1 MSRAAAVTGA
11 LLLVAG
17 LAVFFV
23 KALIYEV
30 PLAPTDVRGLWQ
42 VALRITARGT
52 AQRGSIST
60 LLPSSNQSQAVFDER
75 SSSGPLEFSIRA
87 KDGSRLGLW
96 NGRFD
101 GVHEVLYQFR
111 VQSFGRR
118 VALPERITTPP
129 PDDVKRAYGRSSPIY
144 PVGALQVETLLDDLN
159 LPPSPDEV
167 GRVRTL
173 YAFVSHEID
182 TARSAGD
189 DAVLVLEQR
198 EGSREGKERLLV
210 TLLRAA
216 AVPARNVRGLQLVED
231 AQPAERIWTEAWL
244 GDGWVPM
251 SASDGFFAE
260 QPASLIV
267 LGVGDRSVVEGTQ
280 VTALA
285 YRYHSMREHLRPEEI
300 AAAMAPDNRALAN
313 LSLYTLPLATQT
325 SLRLLLVFPV
335 GAFIV
340 AVIRNVVGVV
350 TFGTFLPVL
359 IAFALRQFDILS
371 GLTLVAVV
379 LGIGVVGRL
388 LLERLRL
395 LLVPRLAILL
405 CLVILTVTGFA
416 LVARSTEMREFLA
429 GVLFP
434 IVILTMLIERFSIAV
449 AEEGWR
455 PASGRLAWSIAAT
468 VAVYPAFRSVQVA
481 HVMFS
486 FPELVLC
493 LMGILVWIGGYTG
506 YRLSDLIRFRLLAR
520 PESEP

>member
-1 MSRAAAVTGA
+1 
-11 LLLVAG
+11 
-17 LAVFFV
+17 
-23 KALIYEV
+23 
-30 PLAPTDVRGLWQ
+30 
-42 VALRITARGT
+42 
-52 AQRGSIST
+52 
-60 LLPSSNQSQAVFDER
+60 
-75 SSSGPLEFSIRA
+75 
-87 KDGSRLGLW
+87 
-96 NGRFD
+96 
-101 GVHEVLYQFR
+101 
-111 VQSFGRR
+111 
-118 VALPERITTPP
+118 
-129 PDDVKRAYGRSSPIY
+129 
-144 PVGALQVETLLDDLN
+144 
-159 LPPSPDEV
+159 
-167 GRVRTL
+167 
-173 YAFVSHEID
+173 
-182 TARSAGD
+182 
-189 DAVLVLEQR
+189 
-198 EGSREGKERLLV
+198 
-210 TLLRAA
+210 
-216 AVPARNVRGLQLVED
+216 
-231 AQPAERIWTEAWL
+231 
-244 GDGWVPM
+244 
-251 SASDGFFAE
+251 
-260 QPASLIV
+260 
-267 LGVGDRSVVEGTQ
+267 
-280 VTALA
+280 
-285 YRYHSMREHLRPEEI
+285 MREHLRPEEI